1 MKTINVKFSGLD
13 REIKYNEDYRMFIKE
28 IKKTFNLKDEECSR
42 LQFEFLCKTGGNDLQ
57 VKVTNAKEFELVS
70 DLMPSVN
77 SITSKMSILPK
88 SQNSNFQNPI
98 FENPIFENPNF
109 EKRSNLD
116 EKIMELETQ
125 KQALKKKIKA
135 LREENEMYERRER
148 NQRINELNEIKNKEN
163 NKMQEALNRLEI
175 MEKTES
181 KINNNMNQK
190 IEIKNSQIPNNIR
203 IKNIENINKLDC
215 EFLDKDKNSI
225 TLEVE
230 KNKISAQNPIIYMFR
245 VKNIGAEPWPNDTI
259 LKCEIDD
266 SEIYFYYVSI
276 NDEDSESIVLV
287 DGTAYQQ
294 FKIRVLFKNYSNI
307 IPGGEYKLRSYLLSD
322 KYGRIGKNYG
332 NLIIRIS
339 KNDSEKKNEPSLKD
353 NFHDDFN
360 YNEDDNN
367 FEKDFIDNY

>member
-367 FEKDFIDNY
+367 FEKDFVDNY

>member
-125 KQALKKKIKA
+125 KQALKKK
-135 LREENEMYERRER
+135 
-148 NQRINELNEIKNKEN
+148 
-163 NKMQEALNRLEI
+163 
-175 MEKTES
+175 
-181 KINNNMNQK
+181 
-190 IEIKNSQIPNNIR
+190 
-203 IKNIENINKLDC
+203 
-215 EFLDKDKNSI
+215 
-225 TLEVE
+225 
-230 KNKISAQNPIIYMFR
+230 
-245 VKNIGAEPWPNDTI
+245 
-259 LKCEIDD
+259 
-266 SEIYFYYVSI
+266 
-276 NDEDSESIVLV
+276 
-287 DGTAYQQ
+287 
-294 FKIRVLFKNYSNI
+294 
-307 IPGGEYKLRSYLLSD
+307 
-322 KYGRIGKNYG
+322 
-332 NLIIRIS
+332 
-339 KNDSEKKNEPSLKD
+339 
-353 NFHDDFN
+353 
-360 YNEDDNN
+360 
-367 FEKDFIDNY
+367 

>member
-125 KQALKKKIKA
+125 KQTIKKKIKA